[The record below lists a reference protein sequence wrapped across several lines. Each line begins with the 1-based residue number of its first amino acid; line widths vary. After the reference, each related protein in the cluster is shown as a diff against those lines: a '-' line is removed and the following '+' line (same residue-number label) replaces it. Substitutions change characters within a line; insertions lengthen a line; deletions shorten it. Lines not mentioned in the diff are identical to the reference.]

1 MGLSRAGK
9 LILKCPVPLAYLRR
23 RDGFFPYVVYL
34 TMGLCGVIAYFGLG
48 GHNLYSPSTKDIFFA
63 VVIGSVVALLFRLL
77 TKYLTKYT
85 AVTFFAE
92 NGISMMVGR
101 SAAFSAYKNITA
113 CQITPTQSG
122 NMAFYILK
130 FTLMKSDDGF
140 SSLFGSQVTTVA
152 VTENMLEPVLQI
164 LRDKAVKV
172 IEKQAGL
179 A

>member
-9 LILKCPVPLAYLRR
+9 LILKCPVPLAYLHQ
-23 RDGFFPYVVYL
+23 RDGIFFFVPYL
-34 TMGLCGVIAYFGLG
+34 TMGLVGVVGYLCLG
-48 GHNLYSPSTKDIFFA
+48 GRNIYSPSIKDIFFA
-63 VVIGSVVALLFRLL
+63 VITGSVVALLFRLL
-77 TKYLTKYT
+77 TKFLTKYT

-92 NGISMMVGR
+92 NGISMIVGR

-140 SSLFGSQVTTVA
+140 ISLFGSQVTTVA

-164 LRDKAVKV
+164 LRDKGVKV

>member
-1 MGLSRAGK
+1 
-9 LILKCPVPLAYLRR
+9 
-23 RDGFFPYVVYL
+23 
-34 TMGLCGVIAYFGLG
+34 MGLCGVIAYFGLG
-48 GHNLYSPSTKDIFFA
+48 GRNLYSPSTKDIFFA
-63 VVIGSVVALLFRLL
+63 AVTGSVVALLFRLL
-77 TKYLTKYT
+77 TKFLTKYT

-92 NGISMMVGR
+92 NGISMIVGR

-140 SSLFGSQVTTVA
+140 ISLFGSQVTTVA

-164 LRDKAVKV
+164 LRDKGVKV